1 MNKSPAHLH
10 SDTDAAKPRWER
22 RKDARPHE
30 LLSAALTLFVE
41 KGYAATRLEDVAKQA
56 GVSKGTLYLYF
67 DNKEEL
73 FKAVV
78 TEHISPALNLAETM
92 IENFTGHSREL
103 IKNVMDGW
111 WQQVGSTPLAGLCKL
126 VMAES
131 SHFPEIARFYH
142 AVVIDRA
149 HKMIRSMIHRGQ
161 QRGEVRA
168 DIDEDHMAHVL
179 CSPMVML
186 MIWHHSFDCCVAEPI
201 DNQRYLAQYLELTL
215 HGLLINSANTH

>member
-1 MNKSPAHLH
+1 MNKSPIHLH
-10 SDTDAAKPRWER
+10 SDTDSAKPRWER

-30 LLSAALTLFVE
+30 LLSAALALFIE
-41 KGYAATRLEDVAKQA
+41 NGYAATRLEDVAKQA

-78 TEHISPALNLAETM
+78 TEHISPALNMAETM
-92 IENFTGHSREL
+92 IENFSGHSREL
-103 IKNVMDGW
+103 IKNIMDGW

-131 SHFPEIARFYH
+131 RHFPEIARFYH
-142 AVVIDRA
+142 DAVIDRA
-149 HKMIRSMIHRGQ
+149 HQMIRSMIRRGL

-168 DIDEDHMAHVL
+168 DIDEDNMAHVL
-179 CSPMVML
+179 CAPMVML
-186 MIWHHSFDCCVAEPI
+186 MIWHHSFDGCVAKPI
-201 DNQRYLAQYLELTL
+201 NDQRYLAQYLDLSL
-215 HGLLINSANTH
+215 HGLLIDSASKP